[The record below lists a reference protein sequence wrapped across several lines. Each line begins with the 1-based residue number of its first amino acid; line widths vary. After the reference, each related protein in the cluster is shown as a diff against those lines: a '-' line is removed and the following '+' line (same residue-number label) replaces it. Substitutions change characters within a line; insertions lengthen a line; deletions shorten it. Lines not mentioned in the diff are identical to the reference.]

1 MQRKGVVRAMDDTG
15 EQSFKGFRSRWIE
28 RAVPAFEADEGQ
40 AEKWNSDYSPSLNL
54 DLQVDPDADNL
65 SEMLKEGSHH
75 ESDAQSSNSFEVIAD
90 RDSGSTC
97 SKSAAEIMTTNAF
110 VRNVSWSSL
119 VLPWENDFMSQIFS
133 ESSTPDPK
141 LSLPNQWNATV
152 VTASPNKPEVS
163 VPSVPFASVYAKHV
177 RQIKEETFWEQRDKN
192 SKHAVAKWILFL
204 KSDLTASQVGKQI
217 ESDVDSAEDI
227 VLAVLGVKSPS
238 TALKRANSVLSYHRW
253 HSTTYENCPIPFVE
267 NCCWMYLK
275 HLKEIEAPASRA
287 ISFVQAARFCHFIFQ
302 VSGADS
308 VINSRRIVGLAD
320 IQLSLKAST
329 RQARP
334 LSVEEVSKLHRIASS
349 SETPLIDRVVA
360 SHFLLMVYGRCRAS
374 DTCSVER
381 ITHDNDHKTGF
392 VELSTRVHKSSRSA
406 VTKSWLLPIVIP
418 CFGVADPS
426 WIQSWWECRVEAGLK
441 VVGEVSG
448 PLLPAP
454 RVTGSNA
461 EISWT
466 SRPMTC
472 VEMSGM
478 LRSFLDAEDDFAL
491 TSHSMK
497 TTTLSWASKAEMP
510 REYRRILGRH
520 SSAVKESDSVYS
532 RDLSFGP
539 VRALERVFVMIR
551 EKSFAP
557 DGQRSQFFPMTPQPR
572 AAPAFPPTPVFQAF
586 APKTP
591 VASFT
596 KVPDES
602 LPEAKLKNPS
612 VEVKEET
619 SEADAM
625 SGQGVA
631 LSISETIE
639 ISSDSESAS
648 SSEAESNL
656 FSSEDE
662 RKGDVTSSKMPRFV
676 RVPES
681 PGMDEVWM
689 QNPSTKIVRSVVRSE
704 SLQSGV
710 HITKCGRRADKNFTS
725 VAILNDWTAKCRVC
739 FKGRRQPEVG

>member
-1 MQRKGVVRAMDDTG
+1 MMIYTH
-15 EQSFKGFRSRWIE
+15 
-28 RAVPAFEADEGQ
+28 
-40 AEKWNSDYSPSLNL
+40 SL
-54 DLQVDPDADNL
+54 A
-65 SEMLKEGSHH
+65 
-75 ESDAQSSNSFEVIAD
+75 SFEVIAD

-97 SKSAAEIMTTNAF
+97 SKTAAEVMTANAF
-110 VRNVSWSSL
+110 VRNVNWTSL

-152 VTASPNKPEVS
+152 VTSSPSKPEVS
-163 VPSVPFASVYAKHV
+163 VPSVPSASVYAKHV
-177 RQIKEETFWEQRDKN
+177 RQIKEETFWEQRQKN

-204 KSDLTASQVGKQI
+204 KSDLTASQVGIQI
-217 ESDVDSAEDI
+217 ENDVDAAEDI

-253 HSTTYENCPIPFVE
+253 HSTTFDNCPIPFVE

-320 IQLSLKAST
+320 IQLSMKAST

-334 LSVEEVSKLHRIASS
+334 LSVAEVSKLHQIASS
-349 SETPLIDRVVA
+349 SETPLVDRVVA
-360 SHFLLMVYGRCRAS
+360 AHLLLMIYGRCRAS
-374 DTCSVER
+374 DTCSVEH
-381 ITHDNDHKTGF
+381 IAHDNDHKTGF

-441 VVGEVSG
+441 AIGDAKG

-454 RVTGSNA
+454 RMTGARS

-478 LRSFLDAEDDFAL
+478 LRSFLDAEDDLFL

-497 TTTLSWASKAEMP
+497 STTLSWASKAEMP

-520 SSAVKESDSVYS
+520 SSAIKESDSVYA

-557 DGQRSQFFPMTPQPR
+557 DGPRSQFFPMTPQPG

-596 KVPDES
+596 KAADDH
-602 LPEAKLKNPS
+602 LPEAESKNPLS
-612 VEVKEET
+612 EVKEES
-619 SEADAM
+619 SEVDVV
-625 SGQGVA
+625 SGLGVA
-631 LSISETIE
+631 LSVNETIE
-639 ISSDSESAS
+639 VSSESDSAS

-656 FSSEDE
+656 ISSEDE
-662 RKGDVTSSKMPRFV
+662 RKGEEPSPKMPRIV
-676 RVPES
+676 RMAES
-681 PGMDEVWM
+681 PELNEVWV
-689 QNPSTKIVRSVVRSE
+689 QNPSSKIVRAVVRHGSF
-704 SLQSGV
+704 QSGIP
-710 HITKCGRRADKNFTS
+710 ITKCGRRADKSFTS
-725 VAILNDWTAKCRVC
+725 VAVLTDWAAKCRVC

>member
-1 MQRKGVVRAMDDTG
+1 MQRKGVVRAMDESG
-15 EQSFKGFRSRWIE
+15 EQSFKGFRSRWTE
-28 RAVPAFEADEGQ
+28 RLAPACEAEEVQ
-40 AEKWNSDYSPSLNL
+40 AEKVISDYSPSLNPDGRF
-54 DLQVDPDADNL
+54 DLNEDDFSDL
-65 SEMLKEGSHH
+65 MKEGSRHD
-75 ESDAQSSNSFEVIAD
+75 SDAHSSNSFEVIAD
-90 RDSGSTC
+90 RDLGKTC
-97 SKSAAEIMTTNAF
+97 SKSTAEVMTTNAF

-133 ESSTPDPK
+133 DSSTPDPK
-141 LSLPNQWNATV
+141 LSLPNQWNETV
-152 VTASPNKPEVS
+152 VTASTSKPEVS

-192 SKHAVAKWILFL
+192 SKHAIAKWILFL
-204 KSDLTASQVGKQI
+204 KSDLTASQVGRQI
-217 ESDVDSAEDI
+217 EHDVDSAEDI

-253 HSTTYENCPIPFVE
+253 HSTTYDNCPIPFDE
-267 NCCWMYLK
+267 SCCWMYLK

-334 LSVEEVSKLHRIASS
+334 LSVEEVSKLHQIVSS

-374 DTCSVER
+374 DTSSVEH

-426 WIQSWWECRVEAGLK
+426 WVQSWWECRVEAGLK
-441 VVGEVSG
+441 VVGDVKG

-454 RVTGSNA
+454 RMTGSNA
-461 EISWT
+461 EFSWT

-478 LRSFLDAEDDFAL
+478 LRSFLDAEDDFTL

-557 DGQRSQFFPMTPQPR
+557 DGQRSQFFPMTPQPG

-596 KVPDES
+596 KVPDEK
-602 LPEAKLKNPS
+602 LPETELENPTL
-612 VEVKEET
+612 EVKEEA

-639 ISSDSESAS
+639 ISSDSDSAS

-662 RKGDVTSSKMPRFV
+662 SKGEVTSSKMPRFS

-681 PGMDEVWM
+681 PGMNEVWM
-689 QNPSTKIVRSVVRSE
+689 QNPSTKIVHAVVGHE

>member
-1 MQRKGVVRAMDDTG
+1 
-15 EQSFKGFRSRWIE
+15 
-28 RAVPAFEADEGQ
+28 
-40 AEKWNSDYSPSLNL
+40 
-54 DLQVDPDADNL
+54 
-65 SEMLKEGSHH
+65 
-75 ESDAQSSNSFEVIAD
+75 
-90 RDSGSTC
+90 
-97 SKSAAEIMTTNAF
+97 
-110 VRNVSWSSL
+110 
-119 VLPWENDFMSQIFS
+119 
-133 ESSTPDPK
+133 
-141 LSLPNQWNATV
+141 
-152 VTASPNKPEVS
+152 
-163 VPSVPFASVYAKHV
+163 
-177 RQIKEETFWEQRDKN
+177 
-192 SKHAVAKWILFL
+192 
-204 KSDLTASQVGKQI
+204 
-217 ESDVDSAEDI
+217 
-227 VLAVLGVKSPS
+227 
-238 TALKRANSVLSYHRW
+238 
-253 HSTTYENCPIPFVE
+253 
-267 NCCWMYLK
+267 
-275 HLKEIEAPASRA
+275 
-287 ISFVQAARFCHFIFQ
+287 
-302 VSGADS
+302 
-308 VINSRRIVGLAD
+308 
-320 IQLSLKAST
+320 
-329 RQARP
+329 
-334 LSVEEVSKLHRIASS
+334 
-349 SETPLIDRVVA
+349 
-360 SHFLLMVYGRCRAS
+360 
-374 DTCSVER
+374 
-381 ITHDNDHKTGF
+381 
-392 VELSTRVHKSSRSA
+392 
-406 VTKSWLLPIVIP
+406 
-418 CFGVADPS
+418 
-426 WIQSWWECRVEAGLK
+426 
-441 VVGEVSG
+441 
-448 PLLPAP
+448 
-454 RVTGSNA
+454 
-461 EISWT
+461 
-466 SRPMTC
+466 
-472 VEMSGM
+472 
-478 LRSFLDAEDDFAL
+478 
-491 TSHSMK
+491 MK

-510 REYRRILGRH
+510 REYRRILGRR

-557 DGQRSQFFPMTPQPR
+557 DGQRSQFFPMTPQPG

-602 LPEAKLKNPS
+602 LPEAELKNPS

-662 RKGDVTSSKMPRFV
+662 RKGDVTPSKMPRFV

-689 QNPSTKIVRSVVRSE
+689 QNPSTKIVHSVVRSE